1 MEVFQDL
8 VAEAGAYMSDVA
20 PCVAFPHGEDQGAEE
35 RPSAPGCR
43 EARDHHFLSL
53 CRLDLQPIRSSAAGR
68 INAVG
73 PLGHDPFEALPLGL
87 GEEFRTVPFAVSA
100 EGDQLVARQNRL
112 QSLFAL
118 EERSQRPSR
127 AELPSNLF

>member
-8 VAEAGAYMSDVA
+8 VAEAGADMSDVA
-20 PCVAFPHGEDQGAEE
+20 PCVAFPHGEDKGAEE
-35 RPSAPGCR
+35 RPGAPGRR
-43 EARDHHFLSL
+43 EAGDHHFLSL
-53 CRLDLQPIRSSAAGR
+53 CRLDLQPIRGPASGR

-112 QSLFAL
+112 QPLL
-118 EERSQRPSR
+118 T
-127 AELPSNLF
+127 LK